1 MGFVPDPPPERHRRQ
16 SYVGLE
22 IASDPVDRAGER
34 DFVVGFGPSPRTL
47 ARLTIR
53 RPVRSALDL
62 GTGPGL
68 HALLAARHAERVVA
82 VDISPRALA
91 FAAHNARLNGI
102 ENVEWRLGNW
112 LEPVAD
118 ERFDLIVANPPYVI
132 SPESGLTYR
141 DSGEPKDAL
150 VRRLLAN
157 IPRHLNDGGYAQVL
171 CDWVPRGGNWRA
183 PLEEAIAGSGCDAV
197 ILMYNLGDPEEYARG
212 WNHLLAA
219 RDHREFER
227 AVERWLA
234 YYREQQI
241 ESIAFGLI
249 VMRRR
254 TGVRNW
260 VRAIRVPARPTDHAG
275 EHVERLFS
283 GWDWVRSGAHG
294 SIRLVPGSR
303 LVRRLSLDDGT
314 ERISFEVRPNVG
326 FAVRV
331 DEETADALANGSRLP
346 PAELRRLAGL
356 GMLLTLPENKRK
368 IEVA

>member
-16 SYVGLE
+16 SFVGLE

-62 GTGPGL
+62 GTGSGL

-82 VDISPRALA
+82 VDINPRALA

-102 ENVEWRLGNW
+102 ENVEWRLGSW

-132 SPESGLTYR
+132 SPESDLTYR
-141 DSGEPKDAL
+141 DSGEPRDAL

-157 IPRHLNDGGYAQVL
+157 IPRHLNDGGYAHVL

-219 RDHREFER
+219 GDHREFDR

-249 VMRRR
+249 VIRRR

-260 VRAIRVPARPTDHAG
+260 VRAIRVPARPTDDAG

-283 GWDWVRSGAHG
+283 GWDWAREATELEWAEPAAGG
-294 SIRLVPGSR
+294 RI
-303 LVRRLSLDDGT
+303 VRRRDLRDGT
-314 ERISFEVRPNVG
+314 ERITLEVRPNAG
-326 FAVRV
+326 FAVRISEDV
-331 DEETADALANGSRLP
+331 AESVSRREALPST
-346 PAELRRLAGL
+346 EIRRLVRL
-356 GMLLTLPENKRK
+356 GMLLTPPPP
-368 IEVA
+368 